1 MCALELAGDLLK
13 AEPARPRTRQFV
25 GGSRLQVV
33 CRFRPLPGRVIA
45 FTGCFL
51 PVGGR
56 PGAVVG
62 CFGSIGRRSRPVAPR
77 PRQNVLPSRVL
88 VVLQIVQT
96 SELITASRATV
107 TKRRSPITLLRRLQP
122 RCGTLLTDCRHD
134 GTVASGPLPRQ
145 SAPLMGAFVATGR
158 EILVGRVLILVRASL
173 ITFTGALVV
182 IRPRLVLITRRLV
195 TIRPRLILVSLD
207 LAAINR
213 RAATG

>member
-1 MCALELAGDLLK
+1 M
-13 AEPARPRTRQFV
+13 
-25 GGSRLQVV
+25 
-33 CRFRPLPGRVIA
+33 
-45 FTGCFL
+45 
-51 PVGGR
+51 
-56 PGAVVG
+56 
-62 CFGSIGRRSRPVAPR
+62 
-77 PRQNVLPSRVL
+77 
-88 VVLQIVQT
+88 QT

-122 RCGTLLTDCRHD
+122 RCGALLTDCRHD

-145 SAPLMGAFVATGR
+145 SAPLMGASVATGR